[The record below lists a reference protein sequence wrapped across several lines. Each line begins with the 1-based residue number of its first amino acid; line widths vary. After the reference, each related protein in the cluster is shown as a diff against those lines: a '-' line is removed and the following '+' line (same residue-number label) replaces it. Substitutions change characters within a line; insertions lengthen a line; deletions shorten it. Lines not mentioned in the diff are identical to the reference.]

1 MKVMI
6 KEAMGYIAASAVALA
21 VDITI
26 LWVLVHFFLWW
37 YLAAATAS
45 FLSGLAV
52 GYSLC
57 VAFVFKFR
65 KLKDWRV
72 EFLSFAAIGA
82 AGLLIN
88 TLVMGFTVKYL
99 GMHYLIAKC
108 VAAGLTFSW
117 NFLARRTWLF
127 AEARPI

>member
-45 FLSGLAV
+45 FLSGLVV

-127 AEARPI
+127 AEASPI

>member
-21 VDITI
+21 VDITT

-45 FLSGLAV
+45 FLSGLVV

-57 VAFVFKFR
+57 VVFVFKFR

-127 AEARPI
+127 AKTSPI